1 MDTPDLDRLALL
13 ERLAAQHAER
23 LDRLD
28 VLMEQQVAL
37 TVALRGIVERH
48 AMQQVDVLRRL
59 VAHDDTL
66 AHMAETLDAIKDMLE
81 RGNGH

>member
-1 MDTPDLDRLALL
+1 MAETFDDRLTLL

-48 AMQQVDVLRRL
+48 AMQHLDVQARL
-59 VAHDDTL
+59 TRMETTL
-66 AHMAETLDAIKDMLE
+66 IAIKDMLE